1 MKYLVTGGAGFIGSN
16 LAETLLNS
24 GEEVVVLDDLST
36 GKRSNI
42 ETFIDNP
49 RFTFIEGSIT
59 DPVMCAAACAG
70 VDAILHQAAFI
81 SSPGSIE
88 DPYGTHETN
97 VTGSINIFEAAR
109 RAGIKN
115 IVWASSS
122 AVYGNTDI
130 LPNVETMPLCPLSP
144 YAASKAAVE
153 MFARSYCESYG
164 MTIIGLR
171 YFNVF
176 GQRQDPA
183 SAYAAV
189 IPLFISG
196 LMSGEP
202 VTIFG
207 DGKQTRD
214 FVHIENVVQANINA
228 ATQPSP
234 GAGGR
239 SYNIGCGESITINEL
254 YDVIASKF
262 GSDVRPVYAP
272 ARQGD
277 VRDSFADISGARNA
291 FGYDPE
297 IHIEEGLKKTIEWNV
312 KNA

>member
-1 MKYLVTGGAGFIGSN
+1 VKS
-16 LAETLLNS
+16 
-24 GEEVVVLDDLST
+24 
-36 GKRSNI
+36 
-42 ETFIDNP
+42 
-49 RFTFIEGSIT
+49 
-59 DPVMCAAACAG
+59 
-70 VDAILHQAAFI
+70 
-81 SSPGSIE
+81 
-88 DPYGTHETN
+88 
-97 VTGSINIFEAAR
+97 
-109 RAGIKN
+109 

-122 AVYGNTDI
+122 AVYGNTDV
-130 LPNVETMPLCPLSP
+130 LPNVESMPLCPLSP

-153 MFARSYCESYG
+153 MFARSYVESYG

-207 DGKQTRD
+207 DGEQTRD
-214 FVHIENVVQANINA
+214 FVHIENVVQANIKA
-228 ATQPSP
+228 ATQSVS

-239 SYNIGCGESITINEL
+239 AFNVGCGESITINEL
-254 YDVIASKF
+254 YDVIASGF
-262 GSDVRPVYAP
+262 GSDVRPLYAP

-277 VRDSFADISGARNA
+277 VRDSFADIAGARNA

-297 IHIEEGLKKTIEWNV
+297 IQINEGLKKTIDWNV
-312 KNA
+312 KNV